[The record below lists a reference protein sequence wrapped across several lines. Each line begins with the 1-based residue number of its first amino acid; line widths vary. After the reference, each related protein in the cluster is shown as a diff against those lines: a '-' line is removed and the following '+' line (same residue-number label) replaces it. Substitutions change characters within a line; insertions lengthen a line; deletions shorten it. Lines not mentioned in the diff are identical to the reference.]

1 MKSITRFTKNIRGNK
16 CLNCENDISEEDN
29 FCSRCGQV
37 NDLKKVSLKQYL
49 SAYFDDFLS
58 FDGRL
63 LNTVVALI
71 FKPGYVTK
79 NYVEGRRIS
88 YVNPFRLY
96 INITIL
102 FFLLLVLFSTYDQY
116 KPGVENSASILDQLD
131 KDEAM
136 AAIDSIKIAT
146 LKELKNPDLDL
157 DSSAIAAINNGI
169 NLVDS
174 KIDEFSRDT
183 SVNSE
188 IQIKI
193 FVDSLFSKPDDIA
206 VLTDSFSTVKEKDS
220 VMRVLMEP
228 INDEVSSL
236 VFSEEN
242 ISINDWS
249 KFNTVFDQLAK
260 RRTLKRVAARYI
272 EKILEGRGVTYHVPE
287 SIIDS
292 DSTAVTGSISN
303 SFFMK
308 IKNFMDYDKDN
319 PDSSNQDALKDL
331 GYEKNYWNVFS
342 YSKAKD
348 WNEAFEDPDYWRSF
362 ADRILSRVS
371 VALFFLLPIFTLIVS
386 LLYIRRKYNYTEHL
400 VFVFHVQT
408 VFFIFLMLFVIL
420 GRIVHSKAVPW
431 IFLIIFMIYLYKALR
446 YFYGQGWFKTLI
458 KYLIL
463 NFSFLILAL
472 LGGITISFLAF
483 FI

>member
-16 CLNCENDISEEDN
+16 CLNCEIDISEDDN
-29 FCSRCGQV
+29 FCSNCGQV

-49 SAYFDDFLS
+49 AAYFDDFLS

-102 FFLLLVLFSTYDQY
+102 FFLLIGLFSTIDEF

-131 KDEAM
+131 KDEAKS
-136 AAIDSIKIAT
+136 AIDSIKKVT
-146 LKELKNPDLDL
+146 LNELQNADLEL

-169 NLVDS
+169 NLVDL
-174 KIDEFSRDT
+174 KIDKFSKDT
-183 SVNSE
+183 SVSSDV
-188 IQIKI
+188 QIKI

-206 VLTDSFSTVKEKDS
+206 VLTDSLSTKKEKDS
-220 VMRVLMEP
+220 VMHVLMQL
-228 INDEVSSL
+228 IDDEVSSL
-236 VFSEEN
+236 VFSEES
-242 ISINDWS
+242 ITINDWS
-249 KFNTVFDQLAK
+249 KINTTFDQLGQ
-260 RRTLKRVAARYI
+260 RRTLKRVAARHI
-272 EKILEGRGVTYHVPE
+272 EKILEQRGVTYHVAE

-303 SFFMK
+303 NFFMK
-308 IKNFMDYDKDN
+308 IKVFMDYDKDN
-319 PDSSNQDALKDL
+319 PDSSTQDALKDL

-348 WNEAFEDPDYWRSF
+348 WNEAFEDPDYLRSLI
-362 ADRILSRVS
+362 DRILSRVS

-420 GRIVHSKAVPW
+420 GRIVDSKAVPW

-446 YFYGQGWFKTLI
+446 HFYGQGWFKTFI
-458 KYLIL
+458 KYVIL

-472 LGGITISFLAF
+472 IGGLTISFLAF